1 MKKYL
6 LFALSA
12 AAIFTACNDKE
23 TKSTKLKDGKWH
35 AEFNA
40 QDNQIPFVFE
50 VENSAIDSLTIVTL
64 LNGSERVPLK
74 GISYSGDTVIIPI
87 ESYDTELRGVISGD
101 TLKGTFRRLFSED
114 DKGVEF
120 VAVGGARP
128 RFEAK
133 GTTTVSLAG
142 KWDIEFIS
150 DDKVSNNVGIFD
162 LKDGVVTGSILT
174 NSGDLRF
181 LEGVIDKDGFRLSAF
196 AGLSPYL
203 IQGQFI
209 DENNFEGEFITSRGT
224 QKLKGVRNENASL
237 ADPYNQIQLK
247 PGNLTLNFK
256 LPTVDG
262 KEISLSDP
270 QFKDKVV
277 VVSILGSWC
286 PNCLDEME
294 FLSPWYKENKDR
306 GVEVIGIS
314 FERKDDTEYVNK
326 VLGNLVK
333 KYNTS
338 YPILI
343 GGKIGNEANALPEID
358 KLSSY
363 PTTFFIDKKG
373 KVRKIHAGFNGPAT
387 GLFYDEFK
395 KDFNQQ
401 INDLLA
407 E

>member
-6 LFALSA
+6 LFCLSL
-12 AAIFTACNDKE
+12 AAIFTACNENKNKE
-23 TKSTKLKDGKWH
+23 TKLKDGKWH
-35 AEFNA
+35 AEFET
-40 QDNQIPFVFE
+40 QGNQIPFTFE
-50 VENSAIDSLTIVTL
+50 VENANIDSLASVTL
-64 LNGSERVPLK
+64 LNGDERVPLT
-74 GISYSGDTVIIPI
+74 GISYIGDTVIIPI
-87 ESYDTELRGVISGD
+87 NAYDTELRGVISGD
-101 TLKGTFRRLFSED
+101 TLRGRFKRLFSEE
-114 DKGVEF
+114 DKGVQF
-120 VAVGGARP
+120 TATATNRP
-128 RFEAK
+128 RFEVK
-133 GTTTVSLAG
+133 GTTAVSLVG
-142 KWDIEFIS
+142 KWDIQFIT
-150 DDKVSNNVGIFD
+150 DDKISNNVGIFSE
-162 LKDGVVTGSILT
+162 KDGVVTGSILT

-181 LEGVIDKDGFRLSAF
+181 LEGVTDKDGFRLSAF

-203 IQGQFI
+203 IRGTFT
-209 DENNFEGEFITSRGT
+209 DENHFSGEFITSRGI
-224 QKLKGVRNENASL
+224 QKLEGTRNENAAL
-237 ADPYNQIQLK
+237 ADPYTQTQLK
-247 PGNLTLNFK
+247 KGYSTLSFK
-256 LPTVDG
+256 LPDLDG

-306 GVEVIGIS
+306 GIELVGIS
-314 FERKDDTEYVNK
+314 FERKDDPEYINK

-343 GGKIGNEANALPEID
+343 GGKIGNELNVFPEID

-373 KVRKIHAGFNGPAT
+373 NVRKIHTGFNGPAT
-387 GLFYDEFK
+387 GLFYEEFK
-395 KDFNQQ
+395 NDFNQQ
-401 INDLLA
+401 IDDLLA